1 MSEMEDNRRKF
12 GVFRAL
18 VHKILNNPT
27 FAQDLL
33 QGDEEQKE
41 EMLYAFL
48 HVQGGFSEEEKAQA
62 LEGLIEVLNNTDLTK
77 IDALAKMLDDMSV
90 AIPF

>member
-18 VHKILNNPT
+18 VRKILNNPT

-33 QGDEEQKE
+33 QGDEGQKK

-48 HVQGGFSEEEKAQA
+48 HVQGEFSEDEKAQA
-62 LEGLIEVLNNTDLTK
+62 LDGLIEVLNSTDLGK
-77 IDALAKMLDDMSV
+77 INALATMLDDMSV